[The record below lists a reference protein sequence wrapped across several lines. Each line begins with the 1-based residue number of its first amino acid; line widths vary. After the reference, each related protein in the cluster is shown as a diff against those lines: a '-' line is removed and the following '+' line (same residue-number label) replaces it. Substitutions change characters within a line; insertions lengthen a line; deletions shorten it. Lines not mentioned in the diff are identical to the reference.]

1 MGMRRLSSVLRPST
15 VHVVL
20 VGTWR
25 AIRDRAQPT
34 VLDHVQITCCPA
46 DSQRLREVLSR
57 TRPAWLLIGDLPDE
71 AAERLAGC
79 AKATSP
85 QTRLAMLGP
94 DDDMHRCQRWMRR
107 GCSVYLDRDSGLRR
121 LVGSLLAASDSDL
134 HVYSRALYLHML
146 QVHDPLAYPALTS
159 RQQQVLDLLS
169 RGLSNSEIGSS
180 LHVTQHTVEFHV
192 RQLLSK
198 FHARNRLE
206 VVRRAADIGIVA

>member
-1 MGMRRLSSVLRPST
+1 MQRLSSVLRPST
-15 VHVVL
+15 VDVVL

-25 AIRDRAQPT
+25 AIRDRTQPT
-34 VLDHVQITCCPA
+34 VLDRVRITWCPP
-46 DSQRLREVLSR
+46 DGNRLRELLSR
-57 TRPAWLLIGDLPDE
+57 TRPAWVLIGDMADE
-71 AAERLAGC
+71 ITERLAAC
-79 AKATSP
+79 AKAASS
-85 QTRLAMLGP
+85 QTKLAMLGP
-94 DDDMHRCQRWMRR
+94 RDDMQRCQRWMRR
-107 GCSVYLDRDSGLRR
+107 GCSVYLDRDSALKRVAGA
-121 LVGSLLAASDSDL
+121 LLAATDSDL

-169 RGLSNSEIGSS
+169 RGLSNSEIGAS

-206 VVRRAADIGIVA
+206 MVRRAADMGLVA